1 MRRLEIS
8 KATPHGVH
16 MKPVEALTLIAGHVS
31 EEKGASSVGTTIAFR
46 SSYARPAT

>member
-31 EEKGASSVGTTIAFR
+31 EEKGVSNVGTITASK